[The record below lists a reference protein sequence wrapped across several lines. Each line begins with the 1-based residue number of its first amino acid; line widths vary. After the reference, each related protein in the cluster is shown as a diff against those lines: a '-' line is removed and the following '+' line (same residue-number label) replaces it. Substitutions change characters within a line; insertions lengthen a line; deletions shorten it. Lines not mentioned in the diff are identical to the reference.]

1 MRHRNTGRQLSR
13 TSSHRA
19 SLLRNLAISLI
30 EHEQIR
36 TTVAKAKELR
46 RVVEP
51 VITLARR
58 GDTVAHRRLAFDRL
72 RNRPAVTKL
81 FTDLGPHYRARAGGY
96 IRILKAGYRNGDHAP
111 LALIQLVDRPEKV
124 RTVRAKTPAAA
135 APAQPLP
142 ATEPKALKTK
152 ATKTPAKS
160 AAPKKAKA
168 QSAEAAPAPAEEAAK
183 KKPKRTSLF
192 RKRSKKSEEET

>member
-13 TSSHRA
+13 SSSHRE

-30 EHEQIR
+30 EHERIR

-58 GDTVAHRRLAFDRL
+58 GDTLAHRRLAFDRL

-81 FTDLGPHYRARAGGY
+81 FSDLGPHYQSRAGGY
-96 IRILKAGYRNGDHAP
+96 VRILRAGYRSGDHAP
-111 LALIQLVDRPEKV
+111 LALIQLVDRPEKI
-124 RTVRAKTPAAA
+124 RTAKTRTQTQEPSPGALSPAE
-135 APAQPLP
+135 PAR
-142 ATEPKALKTK
+142 KTK
-152 ATKTPAKS
+152 AGKVVV
-160 AAPKKAKA
+160 KATGP
-168 QSAEAAPAPAEEAAK
+168 SAEPASPPKEERGK
-183 KKPKRTSLF
+183 KQSRRPSIF
-192 RKRSKKSEEET
+192 RGRRKKSEENK

>member
-1 MRHRNTGRQLSR
+1 M
-13 TSSHRA
+13 
-19 SLLRNLAISLI
+19 I
-30 EHEQIR
+30 EHERIR

-81 FTDLGPHYRARAGGY
+81 FSDLGPHYRSRAGGY
-96 IRILKAGYRNGDHAP
+96 VRILRTGFRSGDHAP

-124 RTVRAKTPAAA
+124 RTVRVKSKVPES
-135 APAQPLP
+135 PPPVLP
-142 ATEPKALKTK
+142 ADEATRKAQAGKT
-152 ATKTPAKS
+152 
-160 AAPKKAKA
+160 APKTA
-168 QSAEAAPAPAEEAAK
+168 
-183 KKPKRTSLF
+183 PKREEWQKKSRWPSIF
-192 RKRSKKSEEET
+192 RGRSKKSEDTQ